1 VKRPSQKPNQ
11 MPGQIPGRKQEG
23 KPKKPP
29 GSVRIIGGQ
38 WRGRRVPVPDIEGLR
53 PSGDRCRETLFNW
66 LQPFLHNAKCVDLFA
81 GTGVL
86 GLEAVSRG
94 AACAVLVEK
103 SRVAANSLRQSVE
116 MLEAKDIAV
125 IEADALSWL
134 AQQAPSSMDIVFVDP
149 PFALNMADRGMAEQ
163 GMAEKVVAALAQTL
177 ALRPGGLVYLESA
190 APDPAPVPGPGWEVL
205 KEKRVGDVR
214 MHLLKRLTGVLPT

>member
-1 VKRPSQKPNQ
+1 

-38 WRGRRVPVPDIEGLR
+38 WRGRRVPVPDIAGLR

-149 PFALNMADRGMAEQ
+149 PFALNMADRGMAE
-163 GMAEKVVAALAQTL
+163 KVMAALAQTQ

-214 MHLLKRLTGVLPT
+214 MQLLRRLTGVLPT

>member
-149 PFALNMADRGMAEQ
+149 PFSLNI
-163 GMAEKVVAALAQTL
+163 AEKVMAALAQTL

>member
-1 VKRPSQKPNQ
+1 MKLQ
-11 MPGQIPGRKQEG
+11 GRG
-23 KPKKPP
+23 KSRLS

-81 GTGVL
+81 GTGVM

-94 AACAVLVEK
+94 AASAVLVEK

-116 MLEAKDIAV
+116 MLEAKQVAV

-134 AQQAPSSMDIVFVDP
+134 AQQAPSSIDIIFVDP
-149 PFALNMADRGMAEQ
+149 PFSLNI
-163 GMAEKVVAALAQTL
+163 AEKVMASLVQTQ
-177 ALRPGGLVYLESA
+177 ALRSGGLVYLESA
-190 APDPAPVPGPGWEVL
+190 APDPAPAPGPGWEVL
-205 KEKRVGDVR
+205 KEKRLGDVR
-214 MHLLKRLTGVLPT
+214 MQLFRGHSSVLPT

>member
-1 VKRPSQKPNQ
+1 
-11 MPGQIPGRKQEG
+11 M
-23 KPKKPP
+23 KPKGQKQGAKPGKLT

-38 WRGRRVPVPDIEGLR
+38 WRGRRLPVPDIEGLR

-94 AACAVLVEK
+94 AASAVLVEK
-103 SRVAANSLRQSVE
+103 SRVAASMLRQSVG
-116 MLEAKDIAV
+116 MLGAAQISV
-125 IEADALSWL
+125 VEADALSWL
-134 AQQAPSSMDIVFVDP
+134 AQQAPSSLDIVFVDP
-149 PFALNMADRGMAEQ
+149 PFALNMPEQ
-163 GMAEKVVAALAQTL
+163 GMAEKVTATLAQTQ
-177 ALRPGGLVYLESA
+177 ALCPGGLVYLESA

-205 KEKRVGDVR
+205 KEKRLGDVR
-214 MHLLKRLTGVLPT
+214 MQLLKRLTGVLPT

>member
-1 VKRPSQKPNQ
+1 
-11 MPGQIPGRKQEG
+11 MPGQIPGRKQDR
-23 KPKKPP
+23 KPRKPP

-38 WRGRRVPVPDIEGLR
+38 WRGRRVPVPDSEGLR

-66 LQPFLHNAKCVDLFA
+66 LQPFLHKAKCADLFA

-94 AACAVLVEK
+94 AASAALVEK
-103 SRVAANSLRQSVE
+103 SRTVASVLRQSVG
-116 MLEAKDIAV
+116 MLGARQVAV
-125 IEADALSWL
+125 VEGDALSWL

-149 PFALNMADRGMAEQ
+149 PFALNMA
-163 GMAEKVVAALAQTL
+163 EKVMASLAQTQ

-190 APDPAPVPGPGWEVL
+190 APDLAPVTGPGWEVL
-205 KEKRVGDVR
+205 KEKRLGEVR
-214 MHLLKRLTGVLPT
+214 MQLLRRVTGVLPT

>member
-1 VKRPSQKPNQ
+1 

-94 AACAVLVEK
+94 AAWAVLVEK

-214 MHLLKRLTGVLPT
+214 MQLLRRLTGVLPT

>member
-1 VKRPSQKPNQ
+1 
-11 MPGQIPGRKQEG
+11 M
-23 KPKKPP
+23 KPKGRTQGAKPGKLP

-86 GLEAVSRG
+86 GFEAISRG
-94 AACAVLVEK
+94 AASAALVEK
-103 SRVAANSLRQSVE
+103 SRVAASVLRQSVG
-116 MLEAKDIAV
+116 MLGAAEV
-125 IEADALSWL
+125 SVVEADALSWL

-149 PFALNMADRGMAEQ
+149 PFSLNMAEQ
-163 GMAEKVVAALAQTL
+163 GMAEKVMASLVQTR
-177 ALRPGGLVYLESA
+177 ALRPAGLVYLESA
-190 APDPAPVPGPGWEVL
+190 APDLAPASGPGWEVL
-205 KEKRVGDVR
+205 KEKRLGDVR
-214 MHLLKRLTGVLPT
+214 MQLLRRLTGVLPT

>member
-1 VKRPSQKPNQ
+1 
-11 MPGQIPGRKQEG
+11 M
-23 KPKKPP
+23 KPKGRTQGAKPGKLP

-38 WRGRRVPVPDIEGLR
+38 WRGRRVPVPDIAGLR

-149 PFALNMADRGMAEQ
+149 PFALNI
-163 GMAEKVVAALAQTL
+163 AEKVMASLAQTQ

-190 APDPAPVPGPGWEVL
+190 APDLAPATGPGWEVL
-205 KEKRVGDVR
+205 KEKRLGDVR
-214 MHLLKRLTGVLPT
+214 MQLLRRLTGVLPT

>member
-1 VKRPSQKPNQ
+1 
-11 MPGQIPGRKQEG
+11 M
-23 KPKKPP
+23 KPKGRTQGAKPGKLP

-38 WRGRRVPVPDIEGLR
+38 WRGRRVPVPDIAGLR

-163 GMAEKVVAALAQTL
+163 GMAEKVMAALAQTQ

-214 MHLLKRLTGVLPT
+214 MQLLRRLTGVLPT